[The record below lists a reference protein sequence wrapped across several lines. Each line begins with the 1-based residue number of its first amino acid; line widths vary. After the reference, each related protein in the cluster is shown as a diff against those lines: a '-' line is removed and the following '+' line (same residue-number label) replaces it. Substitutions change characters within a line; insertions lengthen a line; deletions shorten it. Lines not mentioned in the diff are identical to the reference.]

1 MTKLEMM
8 LKTKETELSQ
18 LRLELA
24 TSQSRL
30 EQVQAEVKKR
40 SDESGRM
47 ETLVSKLQLERDNI
61 DNKVGLDFMIIYYLN

>member
-18 LRLELA
+18 LRVELA